1 MAFTDKDVMDAL
13 KLEWES
19 VLNMIDR
26 YPKYSEAYV
35 NQFIAMTKFA
45 EKMTGK
51 KYTATEDGVIE
62 Y

>member
-1 MAFTDKDVMDAL
+1 MAFTDKEVMDAL

-26 YPKYSEAYV
+26 YPKCSEAYV
-35 NQFIAMTKFA
+35 NQFLAMTKFA
-45 EKMTGK
+45 GKLTGK
-51 KYTATEDGVIE
+51 RYTVTEDGVIE

>member
-1 MAFTDKDVMDAL
+1 MTFTDKEVMDAL

-26 YPKYSEAYV
+26 YPKYSETYV
-35 NQFIAMTKFA
+35 NQFLAMTKFA
-45 EKMTGK
+45 GKLTGK
-51 KYTATEDGVIE
+51 RYTVMEDGVIE

>member
-1 MAFTDKDVMDAL
+1 MDAL

-26 YPKYSEAYV
+26 YPKYSETYV
-35 NQFIAMTKFA
+35 NQFLAMAKFA
-45 EKMTGK
+45 EKLTGK
-51 KYTATEDGVIE
+51 RYTATEDRVIE